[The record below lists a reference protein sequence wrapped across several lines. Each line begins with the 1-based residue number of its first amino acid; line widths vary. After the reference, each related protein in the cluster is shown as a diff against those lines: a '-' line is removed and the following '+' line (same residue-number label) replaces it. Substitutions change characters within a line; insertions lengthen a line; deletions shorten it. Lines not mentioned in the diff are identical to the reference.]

1 MRGASFSLNMNQ
13 SLFLC
18 ASEAVILLMRR
29 PADEPRRPSSKQA
42 GVQET
47 GSTERPVLRL
57 PRKERVLEPSRQ
69 AEVQM
74 PAQAR
79 EPGKLENPSKLM
91 SHM

>member
-18 ASEAVILLMRR
+18 AFEAVILLMRC

-47 GSTERPVLRL
+47 DSTERPVLRL
-57 PRKERVLEPSRQ
+57 PCKGEGFGAKQ
-69 AEVQM
+69 A
-74 PAQAR
+74 
-79 EPGKLENPSKLM
+79 G
-91 SHM
+91 